1 METTTTRSMHPLTAI
16 AAVSVT
22 LFSLA
27 GIGAITGLIPTSH
40 SQPAQIQAAKPAEEP
55 SKLAVAAQPVETAT
69 ATTTT
74 AAPRANRIRRW
85 TCMANLSFSREGYH
99 TDGAG

>member
-40 SQPAQIQAAKPAEEP
+40 SQPAQIQAAKP
-55 SKLAVAAQPVETAT
+55 
-69 ATTTT
+69 
-74 AAPRANRIRRW
+74 PRNP
-85 TCMANLSFSREGYH
+85 
-99 TDGAG
+99 